1 MYIMKL
7 VSIYEFSRCQ
17 LSNHKVTN
25 YNKEKQIKCTIIP
38 ILYLSFHS
46 IELAKRGWVATNI
59 WLSVRS
65 SYDVVVVDS
74 FGTAI

>member
-1 MYIMKL
+1 
-7 VSIYEFSRCQ
+7 
-17 LSNHKVTN
+17 
-25 YNKEKQIKCTIIP
+25 
-38 ILYLSFHS
+38 
-46 IELAKRGWVATNI
+46 LAKRGWVATNM